1 MDESSI
7 TFGWFNNGLST
18 ENQDILRIDLLDESS
33 SAIVHCAFIF
43 NIRRLFCALL

>member
-7 TFGWFNNGLST
+7 TFGWFNNALGS
-18 ENQDILRIDLLDESS
+18 ENQAVLRIDLLDESS

-43 NIRRLFCALL
+43 NIRRLFCVPL